1 MVDRF
6 EYELDTTS
14 PREEWMKVVE
24 GNLADRSAA
33 GTT

>member
-14 PREEWMKVVE
+14 PHEEWMKVVNE
-24 GNLADRSAA
+24 NLAARAAA